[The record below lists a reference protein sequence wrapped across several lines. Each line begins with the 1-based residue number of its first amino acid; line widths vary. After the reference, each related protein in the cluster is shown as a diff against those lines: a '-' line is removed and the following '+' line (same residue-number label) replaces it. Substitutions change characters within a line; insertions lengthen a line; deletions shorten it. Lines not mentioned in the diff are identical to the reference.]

1 MTSSVA
7 ESIKPLLSPR
17 SVAVIGAS
25 RKRGTVGGELFYN
38 LLRCGFSGP
47 VYPVN
52 PTSEVVQSVK
62 AYRSIKEVPGPVDL
76 ALLVVPAPLA
86 SMVLR
91 QCGEH
96 GVRAAVIISAGFKE
110 VGGEGVAREAE
121 LAAIGRE
128 FNMRLLGPN
137 CLGVLNTDPALSLNA
152 TFAEVFPE
160 PGPVSFLSQ
169 SGALGAVVLD
179 LAARR
184 NIGFSSFVSVG
195 NKIDISG
202 NDMLEYWEQDERTRV
217 ILMYLESFGNPRKF
231 TQIARRVGRT
241 KPILAVK
248 SGRTLSG
255 SRAAAS
261 HTGALAG
268 ADIAVE
274 ALFHQ
279 AGVIRCDTTEQLFD
293 TTMLLATQP
302 VPRGRDVG
310 IITNAGGPGILAAD
324 ACESFGLL
332 LPTLE
337 HKTVDALAAF
347 LPPEA
352 SLRNPVDMIASAT
365 GEHYGRAARALL
377 ADPNVDSLLVI
388 FVPPLMIETRDV
400 AHAIGEA
407 AAGADKPILA
417 CYMGTHGLP
426 PGLSSMD
433 SSAQTQGASLEGGV
447 ERARGRA
454 QIPSYRFPE
463 AAARALSRAVDYG
476 EWLQVAQSPI
486 PVVQVDHELA
496 AVTVDACRDA
506 MATEDGPCWL
516 DASDVPRLL
525 SAYGIRTPP
534 SALATSAEQAAQLA
548 EEMGFPV
555 ALKVV
560 SDTVTHKTEVGGVI
574 LDRRD
579 PREVRQAFDTIV
591 AKAWQANL
599 SDSVQGVLVQRF
611 VTEGIEAVVGVTY
624 DEAFG
629 PLIMFGLGGEFV
641 ELVRDVAFRLH
652 PLTEH
657 DIESMVWSVR
667 SSRLLRGYR
676 SKPPGDVAAIQD
688 LLARVSQMVGDI
700 PELMEM
706 DLNPVKILP
715 PGKGCVVVDVR
726 VRLGNPRHHPFARMR

>member
-1 MTSSVA
+1 MSDFDVVA
-7 ESIKPLLSPR
+7 SLEPLMAPR

-38 LLRCGFSGP
+38 LLRCGFNGP

-52 PTSEVVQSVK
+52 PTAEVVQSVK
-62 AYRSIKEVPGPVDL
+62 AYRTIVDVPGPVDL

-86 SMVLR
+86 AKLLR
-91 QCGEH
+91 QCGER

-110 VGGEGVAREAE
+110 IGGEGRHREEE
-121 LAAIGRE
+121 LAAIGHE
-128 FNMRLLGPN
+128 FGMRLLGPN
-137 CLGVLNTDPALSLNA
+137 CLGVLNTDPDLGLNA
-152 TFAEVFPE
+152 TFAEVFPR

-195 NKIDISG
+195 NKVDVSG
-202 NDMLEYWEQDERTRV
+202 NDLLEYWEQDERTRV

-231 TQIARRVGRT
+231 TQIARRVGGR

-268 ADIAVE
+268 TDIAVD
-274 ALFHQ
+274 ALFRQ

-293 TTMLLATQP
+293 TSMLLATQP
-302 VPRGRDVG
+302 VPRGRGVG
-310 IITNAGGPGILAAD
+310 IVTNAGGPGILAAD
-324 ACESFGLL
+324 ACENFGLGI
-332 LPTLE
+332 PPLE
-337 HKTVDALAAF
+337 AKTTEMLAAF

-365 GEHYGRAARALL
+365 GEHYGKAVRAMLD
-377 ADPNVDSLLVI
+377 DPNVDSLLVI

-400 AHAIGEA
+400 ARAIGEA
-407 AAGADKPILA
+407 AAGATKPIVT
-417 CYMGTHGLP
+417 CYMGAHGLP
-426 PGLSSMD
+426 AGLSAD
-433 SSAQTQGASLEGGV
+433 AAGAAS
-447 ERARGRA
+447 
-454 QIPSYRFPE
+454 IPSYRFPE
-463 AAARALSRAVDYG
+463 TAARALARAVTYG
-476 EWLQVAQSPI
+476 EWLHHADSTI
-486 PVVQVDHELA
+486 PE
-496 AVTVDACRDA
+496 VTVDRPLAESTVEACRDA
-506 MATEDGPCWL
+506 VVTEEQPLWL

-525 SAYGIRTPP
+525 SAYGIRTPE
-534 SALATSAEQAAQLA
+534 SAVATSAEQAAQLA
-548 EEMGFPV
+548 EEIGFPV

-560 SDTVTHKTEVGGVI
+560 SDSVTHKTDVGGVV

-579 PREVRQAFDTIV
+579 PKEVRAAFDTIV
-591 AKAWQANL
+591 AKSWQANVAE
-599 SDSVQGVLVQRF
+599 SVQGVLVQRF
-611 VTEGIEAVVGVTY
+611 VTEGIEAVVGVTH

-652 PLTEH
+652 PMSAH
-657 DIESMVWSVR
+657 DIDAMIWSVR
-667 SSRLLRGYR
+667 SSRLLKGYR
-676 SKPPGDVAAIQD
+676 GKPPGDVEAVKD
-688 LLARVSQMVGDI
+688 LLARVSQMVTDI
-700 PELMEM
+700 PELLEM
-706 DLNPVKILP
+706 DLNPVKVLA
-715 PGKGCVVVDVR
+715 PGRGCLVVDAR
-726 VRLGNPRHHPFARMR
+726 VRLGRPWRDPFAPR